1 MGEPGRETLEE
12 RGGEG
17 EREEWWL
24 SLFQWRGAETERD
37 PSSRTLRGPLSP
49 PPSLPVREGHLSTWH
64 YAAVNVQITPHLL
77 HSKQRSFND
86 TRTGGGTVVNFSRD
100 QTLSLSFSLFYRDR
114 EKEKGGNEKRSVFS
128 FEAIARLNNFLL
140 QQSRKDSILVDVFL
154 RI

>member
-1 MGEPGRETLEE
+1 MSRGEKRSRSAEGRGREKS
-12 RGGEG
+12 GGY
-17 EREEWWL
+17 L
-24 SLFQWRGAETERD
+24 SFSGAARK
-37 PSSRTLRGPLSP
+37 PSEILRLARFEDLSP
-49 PPSLPVREGHLSTWH
+49 PPPLPVREGHLSTWH

-100 QTLSLSFSLFYRDR
+100 QTLSLSLFLFYRDR
-114 EKEKGGNEKRSVFS
+114 KKEKRSVFS

>member
-100 QTLSLSFSLFYRDR
+100 QTLSLSFIETERKKKV
-114 EKEKGGNEKRSVFS
+114 ETKKEACFSSKR
-128 FEAIARLNNFLL
+128 LL
-140 QQSRKDSILVDVFL
+140 D
-154 RI
+154 

>member
-1 MGEPGRETLEE
+1 MSRGEKRSRSAEGRGRE
-12 RGGEG
+12 RGVVVIS
-17 EREEWWL
+17 L
-24 SLFQWRGAETERD
+24 SVARRGNRAR
-37 PSSRTLRGPLSP
+37 SFVSHASRTSLP
-49 PPSLPVREGHLSTWH
+49 PPLPVREGYLSTWH